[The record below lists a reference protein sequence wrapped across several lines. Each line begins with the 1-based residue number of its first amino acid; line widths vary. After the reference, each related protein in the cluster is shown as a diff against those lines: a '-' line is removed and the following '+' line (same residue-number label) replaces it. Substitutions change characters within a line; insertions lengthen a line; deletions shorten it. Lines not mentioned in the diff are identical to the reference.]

1 MFCGLGLYIYKAV
14 FFFFLILI
22 LSTEDD
28 VKFDVRNVT
37 ADKLVSYHMMRFIES
52 FGHGYYAFC
61 LFVCLQF

>member
-1 MFCGLGLYIYKAV
+1 MWFGFIYLQGCVLFC
-14 FFFFLILI
+14 FLILI